1 MAQNFITVDAAN
13 EMLRSLVTQ
22 QAGVFTAQQQTIEG
36 LNAETRSMIV
46 QASASI
52 EKQIGQVR
60 DDVNQ
65 SLIANKAAAEA
76 HVIEQVGALRAQTE
90 QSVTHVDGKLDEMRD
105 LLLRHDTKQTETE
118 QKNAELMKSL
128 EKFADE
134 VKDSIQKTQTE
145 VNHTQRAITQLI
157 ETTRA
162 DGTSS
167 VLRSGSGGE
176 RDRSVFDPRDYK
188 IDVLPNQFALG
199 VWKKV
204 APRSGD
210 LYRHYRAELARG
222 KASASTSPPLKHTT

>member
-1 MAQNFITVDAAN
+1 MEQTFITVEAAN
-13 EMLRSLVTQ
+13 EMLRSIVQ
-22 QAGVFTAQQQTIEG
+22 QQVGAFTAQQQTIES
-36 LNAETRSMIV
+36 LNTETRSMIV
-46 QASASI
+46 QASANI

-76 HVIEQVGALRAQTE
+76 HVIEQIGALRIQTE
-90 QSVTHVDGKLDEMRD
+90 RSVTHVDGQLEEMRA
-105 LLLRHDTKQTETE
+105 LLLRHDAKQVESE
-118 QKNAELMKSL
+118 QKSAELMKTL

-145 VNHTQRAITQLI
+145 VNHTQREIIQLI

-199 VWKKV
+199 VWKKW
-204 APRSGD
+204 
-210 LYRHYRAELARG
+210 RHEVEIYIDTIGPSWRAG
-222 KASASTSPPLKHTT
+222 